1 MADGRRLIP
10 ILSRFFIS
18 NKNGSLIA
26 VLASLTITL
35 AVLSMAV
42 GPSLVG
48 FKEIA
53 LWLRGLSADSAE
65 TIILFIRLPRT
76 LGCIV
81 AGGALAVSGLLLQ
94 TVMQNPLASP
104 GIIGVNAGA
113 GLFVVLAASVLPP
126 LFWIRGSAA
135 FIGAMAAAMI
145 IWLIAARTGA
155 SKTTVVL
162 SGVAISSLL
171 SALID
176 SVITVFPASVT
187 DKTAFFIGG
196 FSSAS
201 LRQVLTSLPFAAVA
215 LLISALM
222 SRQLDLLPMGDE
234 VAASLGLN
242 VKRCRF
248 LAILCAA
255 LLAAAAVSIAGLLGF
270 VGLIVPHMA
279 RKLTN
284 RSMRTLLPVT
294 LLLGISLTLLCDIL
308 ARVLFAP
315 YELSAGIP
323 LSLIGAPFFLKL
335 ILSRRR
341 NRHD

>member
-1 MADGRRLIP
+1 MPIFSRLCIRNKDANLIV
-10 ILSRFFIS
+10 ILA
-18 NKNGSLIA
+18 G
-26 VLASLTITL
+26 LTIAL
-35 AVLSMAV
+35 AVLSMAI
-42 GPSLVG
+42 GPSQVG
-48 FKEIA
+48 FRELL
-53 LWLRGLSADSAE
+53 LWLQGMSTDSTG
-65 TIILFIRLPRT
+65 TILLFIRLPRT
-76 LGCIV
+76 LGAIA

-113 GLFVVLAASVLPP
+113 GLFVVLAASLLPP
-126 LFWIRGSAA
+126 LFWLRGTAAFAGAMSAA
-135 FIGAMAAAMI
+135 MM
-145 IWLIAARTGA
+145 IWLIAARIGA

-162 SGVAISSLL
+162 SGIAISSLL

-176 SVITVFPASVT
+176 AVITVFPVTVT

-201 LRQVLTSLPFAAVA
+201 LRQVLTAVPFVAVA

-222 SRQLDLLPMGDE
+222 SRRLDLLPMGDE

-242 VKRCRF
+242 VKKCRF
-248 LAILCAA
+248 LAILCAS

-294 LLLGISLTLLCDIL
+294 LFLGINLTLLCDIL
-308 ARVLFAP
+308 SRVLLAP

-341 NRHD
+341 TRHD